1 MISVFVPA
9 PRALGRVWRGPPAE
23 SPSRRGQRVTQVDRT
38 ARAAAERQVRS
49 SRMPH
54 AGYADSVTNDRP
66 EFHSDI
72 AGKISMNF
80 TNPHFTFPVHEH
92 SFIHSHTSK
101 HRICNYCITTLHVA
115 TRSDSRLIQHERQ
128 PTRVQR
134 PAHVGLEA
142 TSCQTELGEKT
153 RMSPSGLCLTHS
165 EADRVISTFLFDPNL
180 EPCP

>member
-1 MISVFVPA
+1 MRVMPTPSRTMDLDSTQTYPIRA
-9 PRALGRVWRGPPAE
+9 PR
-23 SPSRRGQRVTQVDRT
+23 THH
-38 ARAAAERQVRS
+38 S
-49 SRMPH
+49 SH
-54 AGYADSVTNDRP
+54 QG
-66 EFHSDI
+66 
-72 AGKISMNF
+72 NF
-80 TNPHFTFPVHEH
+80 TNPHFTFLVHEH

-101 HRICNYCITTLHVA
+101 HCIYNYCITKLRVA
-115 TRSDSRLIQHERQ
+115 TRSDGRLIQHERQ